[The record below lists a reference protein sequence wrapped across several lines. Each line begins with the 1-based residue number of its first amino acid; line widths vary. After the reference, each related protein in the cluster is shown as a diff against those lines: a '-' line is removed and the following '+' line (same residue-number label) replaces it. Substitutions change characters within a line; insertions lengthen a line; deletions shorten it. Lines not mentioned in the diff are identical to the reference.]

1 MGLTKDLSVRNVP
14 IVIATKTAKCL
25 PVLLASIDQYVPQD
39 VRVFISGCDL
49 TLPRHQTINL
59 RNVYDNFGD
68 SYNYVV
74 NYAFS
79 MYDQVIVANDDIVLT
94 PTSYSLLMEDVELL
108 PGDTAWVSAKSDY
121 VRGFQNIREFKHREG
136 IRYMEERKIIP
147 TKIISPLF
155 AYIHKDKWVDYK
167 PINWYSDD
175 IQCLQ
180 IMANGYQNY
189 VSRSYVHHVGSQ
201 TIGMDHSKNHQEA
214 EAWIKQNMPELH
226 QEWFTSQT

>member
-1 MGLTKDLSVRNVP
+1 MKGLSVRNVP

-25 PVLLASIDQYVPQD
+25 PVLLASIDQYVPED
-39 VRVFISGCDL
+39 VIIFVSGSNL
-49 TLPRHQTINL
+49 KANRHKTINL
-59 RNVYDNFGD
+59 SNVFNNFGD

-74 NYAFS
+74 NYAFARF
-79 MYDQVIVANDDIVLT
+79 DDVIVANDDIVLT

-108 PGDTAWVSAKSDY
+108 PGDTGWVSAKSDY
-121 VRGFQNIREFKHREG
+121 VRGLQNIREFKQREG
-136 IRYMEERKIIP
+136 IRYMEEGKIIP
-147 TKIISPLF
+147 TEIISPLF

-180 IMANGYQNY
+180 IKANGYQNY

-201 TIGMDHSKNHQEA
+201 TIGMDHTKNHLEA
-214 EAWIKQNMPELH
+214 EAWIKENMPELH
-226 QEWFTSQT
+226 QKWFTS

>member
-1 MGLTKDLSVRNVP
+1 MKGLSVRNVP

-25 PVLLASIDQYVPQD
+25 PVLLASIDQYVPED
-39 VRVFISGCDL
+39 VIIFVSGSNL
-49 TLPRHQTINL
+49 KANRHKTINL
-59 RNVYDNFGD
+59 SNVFNNFGD

-79 MYDQVIVANDDIVLT
+79 MYDDVIVANDDIVLN
-94 PTSYSLLMEDVELL
+94 PTSYSLLMEDVKLL

-121 VRGFQNIREFKHREG
+121 VRGLQNIREFKQRDG
-136 IRYMEERKIIP
+136 IRYMEEGKIIP
-147 TKIISPLF
+147 TDIISPLF

-175 IQCLQ
+175 IQCLE
-180 IMANGYQNY
+180 IKANGYQNY

-201 TIGMDHSKNHQEA
+201 TIGMDHTKNHLEA
-214 EAWIKQNMPELH
+214 EAWIKENMPELH
-226 QEWFTSQT
+226 QKWFTS

>member
-1 MGLTKDLSVRNVP
+1 MKGLSVRNVP

-25 PVLLASIDQYVPQD
+25 PVLLASIDQYVPED
-39 VRVFISGCDL
+39 VIIFVSGSNL
-49 TLPRHQTINL
+49 KANRHKTINL
-59 RNVYDNFGD
+59 SNVFNNFGD

-74 NYAFS
+74 NYAFARF
-79 MYDQVIVANDDIVLT
+79 DDVIVANDDIVLT

-121 VRGFQNIREFKHREG
+121 VRGLQNIREFKQREG
-136 IRYMEERKIIP
+136 IRYMEEGKIIP
-147 TKIISPLF
+147 TEIISPLF

-175 IQCLQ
+175 IQCLE
-180 IMANGYQNY
+180 IKANGYQNY

-201 TIGMDHSKNHQEA
+201 TIGMDHTKNHLEA
-214 EAWIKQNMPELH
+214 EAWIKENMPELH
-226 QEWFTSQT
+226 QKWFTS

>member
-1 MGLTKDLSVRNVP
+1 MRDLSVKNVP

-25 PVLLASIDQYVPQD
+25 PVLFSSIDQYVHED
-39 VRVFISGCDL
+39 VMVIVSGSDL
-49 TLPRHQTINL
+49 KLNRHPTINL
-59 RNVYDNFGD
+59 KNVYDNFGE

-79 MYDQVIVANDDIVLT
+79 MFDEVIVANDDIVLT
-94 PTSYSLLMEDVELL
+94 PTSYSLLMQDVELL
-108 PGDTAWVSAKSDY
+108 PEDTGWVSAKSDY
-121 VRGFQNIREFKHREG
+121 VRGLQNIREYKTRNG
-136 IRYMEERKIIP
+136 IRYLEEEKIIP
-147 TKIISPLF
+147 YDILSPLF

-180 IMANGYQNY
+180 IIANGYKNY

-201 TIGMDHSKNHQEA
+201 TVGMDHAKNHREA
-214 EAWIKQNMPELH
+214 EAWIKENMPELH
-226 QEWFTSQT
+226 ETWFTSQS